1 MSQIL
6 IKEQEQVGFNSF
18 DATENVVLVPL
29 LRTDGAPEAARLYST
44 LNEFIAAWGK
54 NPPAIA
60 DSEAS
65 EEVEDKS
72 YYFIKELLN
81 AGLKVVVKPFEVEG
95 TDIGQAVIDQVGAG
109 FFDEFKSKNLW
120 NVKFITTGYWPN
132 VKVTVNDESS
142 SAAEITGG
150 CYGVM
155 AGLAA
160 ERGDCVAVFEFPQ
173 ELTPAQL
180 LAACNVVPDK
190 TYKFAVCSYPA
201 AEYTLVT
208 STNSNL
214 PGKLTMPASF
224 GYLMAFA
231 NSIRTNAD
239 WFAASGIIRGS
250 IPGLIKTNFEVT
262 DSMMEQL
269 QDGIG
274 DAEINDAQT
283 WKVNP
288 IMQMGTY
295 GIRLWGNRVVA
306 SGSNKGVGKL
316 IFSDFLNVRM
326 LLCDLKK
333 QIYHSALR
341 TTFEP
346 NDDITWVN
354 FKKLC
359 NGLLDQMQSG
369 RGISWYSWRKVKVDR
384 KATIKAVLT
393 IKPIEAV
400 EYFDITINLS
410 DEEVSVSEE
419 EDIIV

>member
-29 LRTDGAPEAARLYST
+29 LRTDEAPEAARLYST

-60 DSEAS
+60 NSEAS

-95 TDIGQAVIDQVGAG
+95 TDIGQAVIDQIGAG

-120 NVKFITTGYWPN
+120 NIKFITTGYWPN
-132 VKVTVNDESS
+132 VEVTVNDESS

-150 CYGVM
+150 CYGIM

-173 ELTPAQL
+173 ELTPTQL
-180 LAACNVVPDK
+180 LAACNKVPDK

-214 PGKLTMPASF
+214 PGKLTMPSSF

-239 WFAASGIIRGS
+239 WFAASGIIRGA
-250 IPGLIKTNFEVT
+250 FE
-262 DSMMEQL
+262 
-269 QDGIG
+269 
-274 DAEINDAQT
+274 
-283 WKVNP
+283 
-288 IMQMGTY
+288 
-295 GIRLWGNRVVA
+295 
-306 SGSNKGVGKL
+306 
-316 IFSDFLNVRM
+316 
-326 LLCDLKK
+326 
-333 QIYHSALR
+333 
-341 TTFEP
+341 
-346 NDDITWVN
+346 
-354 FKKLC
+354 
-359 NGLLDQMQSG
+359 
-369 RGISWYSWRKVKVDR
+369 
-384 KATIKAVLT
+384 
-393 IKPIEAV
+393 IEK
-400 EYFDITINLS
+400 
-410 DEEVSVSEE
+410 
-419 EDIIV
+419 IIESR